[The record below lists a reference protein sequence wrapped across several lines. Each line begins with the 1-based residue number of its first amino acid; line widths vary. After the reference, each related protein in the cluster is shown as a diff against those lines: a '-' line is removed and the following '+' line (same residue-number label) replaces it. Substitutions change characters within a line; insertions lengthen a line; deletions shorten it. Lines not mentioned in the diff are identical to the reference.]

1 MVPYDVQQI
10 IYFVLSVATDIA
22 TIEDTRGKHV
32 SGIQKRKYCFHNY
45 LKMKYLFVIFFVFHS
60 SMKYCIIQYY
70 SFQLAVN
77 LFVQST
83 LWYSTGIE
91 SNYRTLLPTP
101 YPGMGSTTNSRPTC
115 CPEVFTIHQTHN
127 VQRYPRYPKFVLTD
141 FPGQENKT

>member
-1 MVPYDVQQI
+1 MCFQLQQI
-10 IYFVLSVATDIA
+10 LQRLKTLEENMFQAFKKVSNVI
-22 TIEDTRGKHV
+22 TIIWKWN
-32 SGIQKRKYCFHNY
+32 I
-45 LKMKYLFVIFFVFHS
+45 YLFIIFHS

-101 YPGMGSTTNSRPTC
+101 YPGMGSTPHSRPTC
-115 CPEVFTIHQTHN
+115 CPEVFTIHQTNN
-127 VQRYPRYPKFVLTD
+127 VKKYPRYPESVLTD

>member
-1 MVPYDVQQI
+1 MCFQLQQI
-10 IYFVLSVATDIA
+10 LQRLKTLEENMFQAFKKVSNVI
-22 TIEDTRGKHV
+22 TIIWKWN
-32 SGIQKRKYCFHNY
+32 I
-45 LKMKYLFVIFFVFHS
+45 YLFFLVFHS

-101 YPGMGSTTNSRPTC
+101 YPGMGSTPHSRPTC
-115 CPEVFTIHQTHN
+115 CPEIVTIHQTHN
-127 VQRYPRYPKFVLTD
+127 VKRYPKYPQFVLTD

>member
-1 MVPYDVQQI
+1 MMCNRSYN
-10 IYFVLSVATDIA
+10 VLSVATDIA

-32 SGIQKRKYCFHNY
+32 SGIQKRKYCLHNY
-45 LKMKYLFVIFFVFHS
+45 LKMKYLFILSWILVFHS

-101 YPGMGSTTNSRPTC
+101 YPGMGSTPHSRPTC
-115 CPEVFTIHQTHN
+115 CPEVFTIHQTNN
-127 VQRYPRYPKFVLTD
+127 VKKYPRYPESVLTD

>member
-1 MVPYDVQQI
+1 MCFQLQQI
-10 IYFVLSVATDIA
+10 LQRLKTLEENMFQAFKKVSNVI
-22 TIEDTRGKHV
+22 TIIWKWN
-32 SGIQKRKYCFHNY
+32 I
-45 LKMKYLFVIFFVFHS
+45 YLFFLVFHS

-101 YPGMGSTTNSRPTC
+101 YPGMGSTPSGRPSC
-115 CPEVFTIHQTHN
+115 CPEVFSMQQTPN
-127 VQRYPRYPKFVLTD
+127 VKRYPRYPKFILPD
-141 FPGQENKT
+141 FPGEENKT